1 MTEEQKNALECFDIA
16 EKRLHKQIKELLER
30 RREYINTNNL
40 NKQVKK

>member
-1 MTEEQKNALECFDIA
+1 MTEEQKRQIA
-16 EKRLHKQIKELLER
+16 EFDAAEKILRDSIKFLLER